1 MYHIVTSRNTCVTI
15 QLINFETLKRFLPHC
30 VQLYFEKWKL
40 WCLLHYT
47 CDVFFSVVQFCFPL
61 KSRDCFLPDDHAQIF
76 KTCYVILRIWLWG
89 KSIIIPSN
97 KRDEIHSFYNMLT
110 DYFGIP
116 RRQFPEMFSGFS
128 LLVILFQLR
137 YNYNWC

>member
-1 MYHIVTSRNTCVTI
+1 MSSYILRSESFDVFYTTLVT
-15 QLINFETLKRFLPHC
+15 
-30 VQLYFEKWKL
+30 
-40 WCLLHYT
+40 
-47 CDVFFSVVQFCFPL
+47 VFFSVVQFCFPL

-97 KRDEIHSFYNMLT
+97 KRDEIHSFYNLLT

-116 RRQFPEMFSGFS
+116 RRQLQNVSLKCLAIFHSQLSFSSYGN
-128 LLVILFQLR
+128 VVTLF
-137 YNYNWC
+137 WHF

>member
-1 MYHIVTSRNTCVTI
+1 MIVFSMAIKSFKKVFTPLCPAIFWEVKALMSY
-15 QLINFETLKRFLPHC
+15 TLH
-30 VQLYFEKWKL
+30 L
-40 WCLLHYT
+40 WR
-47 CDVFFSVVQFCFPL
+47 FFSAVQFCFPL

-116 RRQFPEMFSGFS
+116 RLQFPEMFSGFS
-128 LLVILFQLR
+128 LLVILFQLW